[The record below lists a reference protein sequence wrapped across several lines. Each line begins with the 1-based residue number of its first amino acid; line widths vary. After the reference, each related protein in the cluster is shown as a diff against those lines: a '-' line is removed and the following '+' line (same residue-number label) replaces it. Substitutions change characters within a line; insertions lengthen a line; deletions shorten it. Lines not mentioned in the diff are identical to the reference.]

1 MKFVVD
7 TSLISSLGLK
17 ASVVYGFFKC
27 QTESDKDYKIDG
39 VYSKFDADK
48 VAHYTKIPKREV
60 EDIVKAFV
68 KCNLMFRNKSDK
80 SYYCLGDIKNA
91 DLSKFSLTDFEQV
104 KQYKKESKINSLL
117 NLLSSNNEELRE
129 AYRNW
134 LNVLYERFGFLTTDV
149 ILEAENKIDKYS
161 ERDLDVALDVL
172 SVATSKA
179 YKDVYWAIKLYDEK
193 KKSNDN
199 VRTTVYNKEKS
210 VLSGE
215 VF

>member
-7 TSLISSLGLK
+7 TTYISSIGLK
-17 ASVVYGFFKC
+17 ASVVYGFFKS
-27 QTESDKDYKIDG
+27 QTESNKDYKIDG

-48 VAHYTKIPKREV
+48 VAHNTRIPKREV
-60 EDIVKAFV
+60 EDIVRAFV
-68 KCNLMFRNKSDK
+68 KCGLMFRNKSDK
-80 SYYCLGDIKNA
+80 NYYCLGEIKNA

-134 LNVLYERFGFLTTDV
+134 LTVLYERFGFLTSDV
-149 ILEAENKIDKYS
+149 VLDAENKIDKYS
-161 ERDLDVALDVL
+161 QRDLDIALDVL

-179 YKDVYWAIKLYDEK
+179 YKDVYWAIKLYDEQ
-193 KKSNDN
+193 KKSSDN
-199 VRTTVYNKEKS
+199 VKTTVYNREKS